1 MDINLETCIFY
12 KVLRITH
19 SECQTFL
26 TANQIGNETIFAE
39 TIDELTSG
47 LMNSLRKPPCPSCT
61 Y

>member
-12 KVLRITH
+12 KVLRIIH
-19 SECQTFL
+19 SKCQTLL

-47 LMNSLRKPPCPSCT
+47 LMNSLR
-61 Y
+61 